1 MPTFEGSLANAC
13 KDCCSRYILDVL
25 QSTDNPLE
33 LVAEKHGK
41 TPTEKKLLR
50 RLGHSLKEILDSD
63 NSVLIEVGENYRAFY
78 FGGKDKK
85 PNDGMTLRGRIYKF
99 YVSLYS
105 LGMCVLLLYISTFQ
119 LMNYDFLWGLFSCF
133 FSFPICGIV
142 FDNFVEMLEIGV
154 IDSLKISKWFDL
166 KKPKIEHLVW
176 HTFNEYSLSQQ
187 KQQSNSETSNKR

>member
-63 NSVLIEVGENYRAFY
+63 NSVLIEVGENYRVFY

-85 PNDGMTLRGRIYKF
+85 PNLQILRFSILFRNMCSVTLYF
-99 YVSLYS
+99 YIPAYEL
-105 LGMCVLLLYISTFQ
+105 
-119 LMNYDFLWGLFSCF
+119 
-133 FSFPICGIV
+133 
-142 FDNFVEMLEIGV
+142 
-154 IDSLKISKWFDL
+154 
-166 KKPKIEHLVW
+166 
-176 HTFNEYSLSQQ
+176 
-187 KQQSNSETSNKR
+187 